1 MDENYYDDS
10 NDSGSEGGKEKG
22 PNSSTSLL
30 PKSVLMGKDFKVGD
44 EVVLKITAIH
54 GDEVAVEY
62 ASGED
67 ESPKE
72 DAAEGSEEAP
82 AEGDPEMAMAGD
94 GGGEEAGGMY
104 D

>member
-1 MDENYYDDS
+1 MAEDYYGEQGS
-10 NDSGSEGGKEKG
+10 SGSEGGKEKG
-22 PNSSTSLL
+22 PNSSTTLL

-44 EVVLKITAIH
+44 EVVLKITAIR

-72 DAAEGSEEAP
+72 DATEGAEEAP
-82 AEGDPEMAMAGD
+82 EGGDSEMAMAGGD
-94 GGGEEAGGMY
+94 QGEQAGSMY